1 MAIRHACKPSAAVAA
16 THEDREAPMS
26 LNTELKSLGYI
37 GVRSDKLSDWSEVAT
52 KLLGMQVVDQAK
64 NLRSFRMDDRKQRYI
79 VSDDGESGLGFMGW
93 EVEAQRD
100 LDTLAAKLEA
110 HGVRV
115 MRGSRS
121 LAEQR
126 RVADL
131 ITFSDPGGNRL
142 EAFWGPEIADTPFVP
157 GRPISG
163 FRTGPLGMG
172 HVVLNVRNVDD
183 LLPFYRDVLGFGI
196 SDYGLKPFKLYFFH
210 INGRHHSF
218 AVVETGRQT
227 MHHFMVELGSLDDVG
242 QGYDLALSQDERIAY
257 SLGRHTNDHMTS
269 FYLRTPS
276 EFFIEYGWGGRMI
289 DPATWQP
296 HETFDGP
303 SLWGHDRLSMP
314 PEQRAHFRQMRLDA
328 AARGVRAPVNCAWLE
343 QVKNG

>member
-1 MAIRHACKPSAAVAA
+1 MNS
-16 THEDREAPMS
+16 
-26 LNTELKSLGYI
+26 ELKSLGYI

-52 KLLGMQVVDQAK
+52 RLLGMQPVDQAK
-64 NLRSFRMDDRKQRYI
+64 GLRTFRMDDRKQRYI
-79 VSDDGESGLGFMGW
+79 VSDDGADGLGFMGW
-93 EVEAQRD
+93 EVEAGRD
-100 LDTLAAKLEA
+100 LESLASRLEA
-110 HGVRV
+110 NGVAV
-115 MRGSRS
+115 ARGSRA

-126 RVADL
+126 RVTDL
-131 ITFSDPGGNRL
+131 ISFADPGGNRL
-142 EAFWGPEIADTPFVP
+142 EAFWKPEIADTPFVP

-172 HVVLNVRNVDD
+172 HVVLNVSNVDQ
-183 LLPFYRDVLGFGI
+183 LLPFYRDLLGFGI
-196 SDYGLKPFKLYFFH
+196 SDYGLKPVKLCFFH

-218 AVVETGRQT
+218 AMVESGKQT

-242 QGYDLALSQDERIAY
+242 QGYDLAQMQDERVAY

-269 FYLRTPS
+269 FYVRTPS
-276 EFFIEYGWGGRMI
+276 EFFVEYGWGGRVI

-303 SLWGHDRLSMP
+303 SFWGHERLNLP
-314 PEQRAHFRQMRLDA
+314 PEQRDRFRQMRLDA

-343 QVKNG
+343 SVTRN